1 MSNDL
6 PEFQDWSIPTV
17 KLLQGVVYSEESRT
31 WNLLLSNQS
40 QLEEYF
46 CRIGLRLIV
55 DEPEGMAYLRQL
67 GEEERPD
74 GYESLPKL
82 FRVSRLSYGQ
92 TLLCVLFREEF
103 RRFEEEEMYNERCA
117 VEEVT
122 VFEQWKSFFPAND
135 DEVKQRKKMQ
145 EALRKLSEL
154 GLVRKLNDE
163 PPTWEIRRILKARLP
178 ASELE
183 GLKKQ
188 LVEAAQKQQSL
199 LPDNETTE
207 L

>member
-1 MSNDL
+1 MNNDL
-6 PEFQDWSIPTV
+6 PEFEDWSIPTV
-17 KLLQGVVYSEESRT
+17 KLLQGVVYAEEGRA

-40 QLEEYF
+40 RLESYF
-46 CRIGLRLIV
+46 SRIGLRLIV

-67 GEEERPD
+67 GEEEQPD

-103 RRFEEEEMYNERCA
+103 RRFEEEEMYNERCV
-117 VEEVT
+117 VEEVNL
-122 VFEQWKSFFPAND
+122 FDQWKSFFPANED
-135 DEVKQRKKMQ
+135 DVKLRKKMQ
-145 EALRKLSEL
+145 EAIGKLREL
-154 GLVRKLNDE
+154 NLVRKLNDE

-183 GLKKQ
+183 ELKKQ
-188 LVEAAQKQQSL
+188 LVKAANRKQ
-199 LPDNETTE
+199 DNLANNEIFE
-207 L
+207 S